1 MKSISPILNIVLLIA
16 VIVLY
21 VLHFSGPKGDATE
34 ATEATEEASGI
45 YYINID
51 SLNTKLTFLTEKQA
65 VLEQKEKD
73 FEAKFQEKAAALE
86 RDITSYQR
94 EAQGGYM
101 TPKQMQ
107 NKEQQL
113 GRRQQELMAERDS
126 IASELMMESQTIN
139 EQLMK
144 KLKKY
149 IDEFNVDN
157 KSQYVLAYSEASNIL
172 HADTSRDITADILK
186 KMNEDQE

>member
-1 MKSISPILNIVLLIA
+1 MKSINPVLNIVLLIA
-16 VIVLY
+16 VIILY
-21 VLHFSGPKGDATE
+21 VLHFTGSKSATE
-34 ATEATEEASGI
+34 EIATEEAGGI

-51 SLNTKLTFLTEKQA
+51 TLNTQLTFLTEKQA
-65 VLEQKEKD
+65 ILEQKEID
-73 FEAKFQEKAAALE
+73 FENKFKEKATALE

-107 NKEQQL
+107 TKEAQL
-113 GRRQQELMAERDS
+113 GRRQQELLAERDS
-126 IASELMMESQTIN
+126 IASALMMESQAIN

-149 IDEFNVDN
+149 IDEFNVNN
-157 KSQYVLAYSEASNIL
+157 KTQFVFAYSEASNIL
-172 HADTSRDITADILK
+172 HADKSKDITADILK
-186 KMNEDQE
+186 KMNADQD

>member
-1 MKSISPILNIVLLIA
+1 MKSISPVLNIVLLIA
-16 VIVLY
+16 VIILY
-21 VLHFSGPKGDATE
+21 VLHFSGSKGSTAAT
-34 ATEATEEASGI
+34 TEETGGI

-73 FEAKFQEKAAALE
+73 FEAKFQEKASALE

-113 GRRQQELMAERDS
+113 GRRQQQLMAERDS
-126 IASELMMESQTIN
+126 VASELMMESQAIN

-172 HADTSRDITADILK
+172 HADTSKDITADILK
-186 KMNEDQE
+186 KMNADQD

>member
-1 MKSISPILNIVLLIA
+1 MKSISPVLNIVLLIA
-16 VIVLY
+16 VIILY
-21 VLHFSGPKGDATE
+21 VLHFSGSKADSAETTDETG
-34 ATEATEEASGI
+34 GI

-73 FEAKFQEKAAALE
+73 FELKFQEKASALE

-107 NKEQQL
+107 TKEQQL
-113 GRRQQELMAERDS
+113 GRRQQQLMAERDS
-126 IASELMMESQTIN
+126 IASELMLESQAIN

-149 IDEFNVDN
+149 IDEFNVNN

-172 HADTSRDITADILK
+172 HADTSKDITADILK
-186 KMNEDQE
+186 KMNEDKE